1 MSKIK
6 VPTNSVPGE
15 SSLSGLK
22 IAAFSLCPQWLR
34 ERESFTEERDNTN
47 RVIEKNVIHKLFT
60 MVQQDLG
67 KSKGLIKYLRCG
79 HWSEALLT
87 SWCPQM

>member
-22 IAAFSLCPQWLR
+22 IAAFSVSSMVG
-34 ERESFTEERDNTN
+34 ERES
-47 RVIEKNVIHKLFT
+47 
-60 MVQQDLG
+60 
-67 KSKGLIKYLRCG
+67 CG
-79 HWSEALLT
+79 VVPGARHF
-87 SWCPQM
+87 

>member
-22 IAAFSLCPQWLR
+22 IAAFSLCPQWRR

-47 RVIEKNVIHKLFT
+47 RVIEKNVIHKRFT

-67 KSKGLIKYLRCG
+67 KPKGLMKYLQCG
-79 HWSEALLT
+79 HWSKALLP
-87 SWCPQM
+87 SYCPQV